1 MLYVVL
7 EYCCFKNRSTKML
20 PKSNNNRLVSYSLR
34 YDWNSVSIVTNYFLW
49 NVFLTSNK
57 RVNSFEFVV
66 LLNAMKSYNI

>member
-7 EYCCFKNRSTKML
+7 EYCCFKNRSTMML

-49 NVFLTSNK
+49 NVFLTSSK
-57 RVNSFEFVV
+57 
-66 LLNAMKSYNI
+66 

>member
-1 MLYVVL
+1 
-7 EYCCFKNRSTKML
+7 ML

-34 YDWNSVSIVTNYFLW
+34 YDWNSVLIVTNYFLW